1 MTVAEQLEQGD
12 TDIIWQ
18 TQQRTYMLYSTD
30 PWGYTRSMYLQ
41 DGHIQGGG
49 PQDR

>member
-18 TQQRTYMLYSTD
+18 TQQKKACFTQKIPEDTLEEACT
-30 PWGYTRSMYLQ
+30 
-41 DGHIQGGG
+41 
-49 PQDR
+49 